1 MMLHQFNLVRIWED
15 IGVNSAMKKALALSA
30 FALILTLPLVSSA
43 GTVSSTF
50 LSSTSGTSTILVGD
64 TISFEISIT
73 TITGANYGAW
83 TMSVGGDQG
92 NALSVPNTS
101 GPTWAGVDQQVV
113 AFEWNYKSGGSNK
126 VKFATNSTIAP
137 NVQTN
142 PLGFGVL
149 SNNGWNSQNVTG
161 NGNINVIGTVTIL
174 ANTAGS
180 YSGGGFEIP
189 GLDAFFGTAGSEV
202 YFSNTAAYVVPEPGT
217 AVLMV
222 LGLGGL
228 GLMGRKSRK

>member
-1 MMLHQFNLVRIWED
+1 
-15 IGVNSAMKKALALSA
+15 MKKALALSA

-43 GTVSSTF
+43 GTVHSTF
-50 LSSTSGTSTILVGD
+50 LGSTSGTSTIGIGD
-64 TISFEISIT
+64 TITFEISIE
-73 TITGANYGAW
+73 TISGNQYGAW
-83 TMSVGGDQG
+83 TMSIGGDQIG
-92 NALSVPNTS
+92 ANSVPTTS
-101 GPTWAGVDQQVV
+101 GPTWVGVDQQVV
-113 AFEWNYKSGGSNK
+113 AFDWNYKSGGSNE
-126 VKFATNSTIAP
+126 VKYATNSTIAP
-137 NVQTN
+137 TVQAS

-161 NGNINVIGTVTIL
+161 NGNTNIIGTVTIL

-180 YSGGGFEIP
+180 YSGGGFQIVDLDDFV
-189 GLDAFFGTAGSEV
+189 GLAGIEV
-202 YFSNTAAYVVPEPGT
+202 YISNTAAYSVVPEPGT